1 MWNISKGDFDYLN
14 VNNSQELNN
23 QTLESTLIRIVYIF
37 DGNEWWE
44 IVPSCELRKINY
56 EQ

>member
-1 MWNISKGDFDYLN
+1 MTYKKGDIFLDKDTHKL
-14 VNNSQELNN
+14 
-23 QTLESTLIRIVYIF
+23 YIF
-37 DGNEWWE
+37 DGNQWWE